1 VRSDLVDGD
10 RQDEE
15 QRDGQE
21 QPGGDL
27 ENEFQ

>member
-10 RQDEE
+10 RQDDE
-15 QRDGQE
+15 QRDRQE

>member
-1 VRSDLVDGD
+1 VRPELVDGD

-15 QRDGQE
+15 HCDRQE

-27 ENEFQ
+27 QNEFQ